1 MEIVIVKFYKTY
13 FHTKD
18 NVFLPNW
25 LIFFREFLRWKFK
38 IKFLLQFVYCTG
50 NAGHFSLY
58 VINMYII
65 VNIFVYK
72 CKAVYLFSNVA
83 TNVV

>member
-25 LIFFREFLRWKFK
+25 LIFFREFFK
-38 IKFLLQFVYCTG
+38 MEI
-50 NAGHFSLY
+50 
-58 VINMYII
+58 
-65 VNIFVYK
+65 
-72 CKAVYLFSNVA
+72 
-83 TNVV
+83 